1 MADVEYGHY
10 TTISGAMG
18 ILKNEALW
26 ATNIKFLNDEHEFQ
40 HALDLIKEL
49 LPTSRISREEPNNPV
64 HNSFIKAITEKIDTL
79 DNHRSDS
86 VFTLSFTEET
96 DLLSQWRGY
105 CPTNNGY
112 CVVMDVQKLYEL
124 LKEKFNA
131 VHLVQCVYDLDEKK
145 NQLKALLN
153 SYWSKYVSVK
163 SSDGSK
169 KARNGIIDNLS
180 KELMLLA
187 SYFKHPSFA
196 EEKEHRIVVIMEWA
210 PSEETM
216 HFREGRF
223 SIIPYLQLSA
233 PRSLVKRI
241 IIGPTA
247 HKKLS
252 KRALEAFIEKV
263 FAEPMFLVDVSVEFS
278 KTPYRHW

>member
-10 TTISGAMG
+10 TTMSGVMG

-49 LPTSRISREEPNNPV
+49 LPTSRITREEPNNPV
-64 HNSFIKAITEKIDTL
+64 HNSFIKALTEKIDTL
-79 DNHRSDS
+79 DNYQADS
-86 VFTLSFTEET
+86 VFTLSFTEEA

-105 CPTNNGY
+105 CPSNNGY
-112 CVVMDVQKLYEL
+112 CVVLDVPKLYDS
-124 LKEKFNA
+124 LKENLDG

-145 NQLKALLN
+145 TQLKALLN
-153 SYWSKYVSVK
+153 NYWSKYVSVK
-163 SSDGSK
+163 NGDGSK
-169 KARNGIIDNLS
+169 KERNALIDSLS

-196 EEKEHRIVVIMEWA
+196 EEKEHRIVVIMGWA
-210 PSEETM
+210 PSEDSL
-216 HFREGRF
+216 HFREGNF
-223 SIIPYLQLSA
+223 SIIPYLQLNT

-241 IIGPTA
+241 VIGPTA
-247 HKKLS
+247 HKGLS

-263 FAEPMFLVDVSVEFS
+263 YGEPMFVVDVAVEFS